1 MLYDLPR
8 FARDRQCPWGPI
20 AFRCADPKWTLG
32 TDSLE
37 QRLSDLMSEPNL
49 ILDYASPRKRS
60 RFRLASK
67 SLLDCRWVEEDLAV
81 REWLAGQSQ
90 AKLAIAVTGVML
102 ALSGGIVASEWH
114 RTAVGMLLIILVLI
128 GLALALV
135 PAVIQQSWRE
145 TVLRIGDGTMRLVMG
160 GPLARRRWSWRL
172 EQVLAVRVIATQVR
186 EDDGAPVLGEVEIL
200 AEGSPPIRLFTDH
213 REGMLNGM
221 VVEIERAVRGE
232 RA

>member
-1 MLYDLPR
+1 
-8 FARDRQCPWGPI
+8 
-20 AFRCADPKWTLG
+20 
-32 TDSLE
+32 
-37 QRLSDLMSEPNL
+37 MSEPNL

-67 SLLDCRWVEEDLAV
+67 SLLDCRWAGEDLVV

-90 AKLAIAVTGVML
+90 AKMAIAATGVRLAISG
-102 ALSGGIVASEWH
+102 ALVASEWH
-114 RTAVGMLLIILVLI
+114 RTAVGMLIFIIAI
-128 GLALALV
+128 MGLAVGLV
-135 PAVIQQSWRE
+135 PLVIQQSWRE
-145 TVLRIGDGTMRLVMG
+145 TVLRVGDGQMRLMMG

-200 AEGSPPIRLFTDH
+200 PEGSPPLRLFTDH

-221 VVEIERAVRGE
+221 VVEIERAVRGPVD
-232 RA
+232 